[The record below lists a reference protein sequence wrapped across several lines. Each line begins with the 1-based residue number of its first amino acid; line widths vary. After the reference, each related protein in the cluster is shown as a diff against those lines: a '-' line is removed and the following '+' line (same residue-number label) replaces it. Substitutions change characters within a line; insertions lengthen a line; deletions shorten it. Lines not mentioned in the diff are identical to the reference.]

1 MKESYSIWY
10 TMPQQD
16 MKLVP
21 TRTII
26 IYEREK
32 EIINFYLAYELWAY
46 VLQNDEWISCPNLI
60 RSG

>member
-10 TMPQQD
+10 TMPQD

-32 EIINFYLAYELWAY
+32 EIINFYLVYELWAY
-46 VLQNDEWISCPNLI
+46 VLQNDEIDFMPQSN
-60 RSG
+60 